1 MKEATRPEHIEPAV
15 LQAVHRTTEAVA
27 HRATEAVVHRAT
39 EAVVHRAIEAAA
51 RQATEAAARR
61 LQADHQASAAA
72 DQAEAADR
80 TAEDKQV

>member
-27 HRATEAVVHRAT
+27 HRATEAAARQ
-39 EAVVHRAIEAAA
+39 AIEAAA

-80 TAEDKQV
+80 TEEDKQV